1 MLLLVNVSTAGTTC
15 TTAAAAAAAA
25 AAVIATHLWAV
36 ISPVLLVFFGAQATL
51 AAVTSFTSH
60 IPSATVLTLS
70 TLTITATCYR
80 CYLNRAHENGCP
92 CTCGVQ
98 VAHRE
103 DTSDESSAD
112 ENEVENEEEI
122 DENEDGNNGNADEVA
137 GELDQEGGL
146 LIPAFGGTNLQ

>member
-1 MLLLVNVSTAGTTC
+1 
-15 TTAAAAAAAA
+15 
-25 AAVIATHLWAV
+25 VIATHLWAV
-36 ISPVLLVFFGAQATL
+36 TSPVLPVFFGAQATL
-51 AAVTSFTSH
+51 AAVTSLNSH
-60 IPSATVLTLS
+60 KPVLTLS

-112 ENEVENEEEI
+112 ENEDENEEDI
-122 DENEDGNNGNADEVA
+122 DENEDGNDGNADAIA

-146 LIPAFGGTNLQ
+146 LIPAFGGSNLQ